1 MMSGSSKY
9 IWREE
14 KPIYGTDIGVSIR
27 ANWKR
32 LPPILHKCKQLDLS
46 IQKAKYWDEWT
57 TMYLKRPKTQ
67 TSVATFDDVIHGV
80 KTLDMDEIGVLFPQ
94 RLPYK
99 TSVYVY
105 NISTAPYTILDFG
118 CLDRCGLFCEI
129 LEVLARYDI
138 EVVGAYINTI
148 GNIVSN
154 IFYITHRGMKL
165 DDKYIEYLR
174 NNLELEVRDQ
184 DETSY

>member
-1 MMSGSSKY
+1 MIRSNGIIY
-9 IWREE
+9 REE
-14 KPIYGTDIGVSIR
+14 RPIYGTDIGVSVR
-27 ANWKR
+27 AHWKR
-32 LPPILHKCKQLDLS
+32 LPPILHRCKQLDLS

-57 TMYLKRPKTQ
+57 TMYLKRPKVEQ
-67 TSVATFDDVIHGV
+67 VQLSYIIDGV
-80 KTLDMDEIGVLFPQ
+80 QQAIDEGGELYLQ

-99 TSVYVY
+99 TTVYVY

-118 CLDRCGLFCEI
+118 CVDRTGLFCEI

-138 EVVGAYINTI
+138 EIKGAYINTI

-154 IFYITHRGMKL
+154 IFYITYKGEKL
-165 DDKYIEYLR
+165 DDKYIEYLK

-184 DETSY
+184 GDVSY

>member
-1 MMSGSSKY
+1 MMNGKY

-46 IQKAKYWDEWT
+46 IQKAKYWDKWT
-57 TMYLKRPKTQ
+57 TMYLKRPKQ
-67 TSVATFDDVIHGV
+67 ANVATLEEIINGV
-80 KTLDMDEIGVLFPQ
+80 KTVDIEEGGVLFPQ

-138 EVVGAYINTI
+138 EVEGAYINTI

-154 IFYITHRGMKL
+154 IFYITHRGTKL
-165 DDKYIEYLR
+165 DDMYIEYLR

-184 DETSY
+184 GETSY